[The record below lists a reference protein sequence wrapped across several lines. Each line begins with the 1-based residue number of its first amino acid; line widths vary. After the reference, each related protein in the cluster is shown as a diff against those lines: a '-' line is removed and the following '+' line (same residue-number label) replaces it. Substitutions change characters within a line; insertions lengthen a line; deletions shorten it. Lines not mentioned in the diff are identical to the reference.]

1 MPDIRLSQRIQ
12 QVAPSATL
20 AMSAKA
26 KALQAAG
33 VDVIAFAAG
42 EPDFD
47 TPRPIKQAACDA
59 LAAGD
64 TKYPS
69 PAAGIPGLRA
79 AIRDYL
85 QSYCGLDYTPDQVCV
100 SVGGKD
106 SLFLAFQV
114 LLDPGEEVLIP
125 VPYWVSYPEQVKLAG
140 GKPVFVQPDCGL
152 LASAAA
158 IEAQITPKT
167 RILVLNSPSNP
178 SGEAYTRDELLAIAD
193 VIRGTDILV
202 ISDEIY
208 QRLIL
213 RGEPHTAFAALPG
226 MFDQTITV
234 NGFSKTYAM
243 TGWRLGYAAG
253 PLDVIKAMG
262 RMQGQTTS
270 GPTSFVQTAAI
281 TALTGDQSCVD
292 EMAATYRRRCDTM
305 VTALNAMPGVTCR
318 APRGAFYCFPD
329 VSSAFARLDV
339 KDADGFSQ
347 AVLEKAHVALVSG
360 AAFGMPNHV
369 RLSFATSDENIA
381 EGLKRLAAL
390 LAS

>member
-20 AMSAKA
+20 AVTAKA
-26 KALQAAG
+26 KAMRAQG

-47 TPRPIKQAACDA
+47 TPEHIKQAACDA

-64 TKYPS
+64 TKYPT
-69 PAAGIPGLRA
+69 PASGIPGLRA
-79 AIRDYL
+79 AICDYL
-85 QSYCGLDYTPDQVCV
+85 KKYSDLQYSPDQVCA

-114 LLDPGEEVLIP
+114 LLDPGDEVLIP

-140 GKPVFVQPDCGL
+140 GTPVFVQPDRGL

-158 IEAQITPKT
+158 IKAQISPKT
-167 RILVLNSPSNP
+167 RVLVLNSPSNP
-178 SGEAYTRDELLAIAD
+178 SGAAYVRDELAAIAD
-193 VIRGTDILV
+193 VVRGTDILV

-208 QRLIL
+208 HRLIL
-213 RGEPHTAFAALPG
+213 SGEPHTAFATLPG
-226 MFDQTITV
+226 MFEQTLTV

-243 TGWRLGYAAG
+243 TGWRLGFAAG

-262 RMQGQTTS
+262 RMQGQATS

-281 TALTGDQSCVD
+281 TALTGDQTCVD
-292 EMAATYRRRCDTM
+292 KMAVAYRRRGAAM
-305 VTALNAMPGVTCR
+305 VAALNAMPGVHCEP
-318 APRGAFYCFPD
+318 PRGAFYCFPD
-329 VSSAFARLDV
+329 VSGTFAKLGV
-339 KDADGFSQ
+339 SDATGF
-347 AVLEKAHVALVSG
+347 AEMALEQAHVALVSG
-360 AAFGMPNHV
+360 NAFGMPKHV

-381 EGLKRLAAL
+381 EGLKRLGAL
-390 LAS
+390 LG